1 MQTLLND
8 VRYGAK
14 MLWKSKGITLVAVIS
29 LAVGIG
35 ANSAIFS
42 LINSMFLRPRPIARP
57 DQVVELYAG
66 EGEQPYQST
75 SYPSYLEL
83 RDRNEVL
90 SGLAAYSMQQFRLGG
105 AGEVESIWGEAVS
118 GNYFDVLG
126 VPAQKGRTF
135 AADEDLVPRQK
146 PVAVISHSLWQR
158 RFNSDPELIGKTITL
173 NDQPLTV
180 IGVAPPQYTGMMRG
194 LSAEIWVP
202 MMMMPA
208 LNPSG
213 DRILTRD
220 DRGLVLIGR
229 LKPETTLTQARA
241 RFDLLT
247 RDMQTAHPEEWMD
260 KKDSTGRVSPKA
272 ISVLPESETRIHP
285 SAQSAAYAVFGLVF
299 VIVNLVL
306 LIACIN
312 LASMLL
318 ARAVTRRREIA
329 VRLAIGASRFRI
341 VRQLLTE
348 SVLLSMIAGAAGILL
363 AVWLLNLLVSFMP
376 ALPEGIRVA
385 LDLHLDW
392 HVVLYT
398 ITFSTITGIFFGLAP
413 ALFSSKADVSTVLK
427 DDSSAASGLYRK
439 SRGRQALV
447 VAQVAFSLLLLV
459 GAGLVLRSLEKIRPT
474 RVGFSSDNLLVAP
487 VALNQE
493 QYDRQKA
500 HEFFRQMSER
510 VGALPGVQSVT
521 LVDQLQGG
529 FLGRARSTTEIEGYQ
544 AQPGEDLEV
553 DVFTAGPH
561 YFSNMK
567 VPVVQGREFDERDRD
582 GAPCV
587 TMINEAFVQKYFAGR
602 AALGKRL
609 TKFAVTDDG
618 GHVRKESCEIVGIVH
633 DDQWQSFQKDLRP
646 FFTFALLQSGKRN
659 TTMLVSTTGDP
670 RSLLTPV
677 RNAVRELDPRIP
689 LADVQTLGEY
699 FAVGLYPFRILAVLM
714 GACGVMALLLA
725 SLGIYGIISY
735 SVAQRTRE
743 LGIRMALGALRKD
756 ILKMVVWQGMVL
768 VIAGLALGLLL
779 SVALTRVLTSSL
791 LELELPFPVSATD
804 PLTFASVTMLLAF
817 VALVA
822 CFIPA
827 RRATNIDPIE
837 ALRYE

>member
-8 VRYGAK
+8 LLYGAK
-14 MLWKSKGITLVAVIS
+14 MLWKSKGTTVVAVIS

-42 LINSMFLRPRPIARP
+42 LINSMLLRPRAISHP
-57 DQVVELYAG
+57 DQVVELYVG
-66 EGEQPYQST
+66 ETEQPYQST

-90 SGLAAYSMQQFRLGG
+90 SGLAAYSTQQFRLGE
-105 AGEVESIWGEAVS
+105 AGEVETIWGEAVS

-126 VPAQKGRTF
+126 VAAQKGRTF

-146 PVAVISHSLWQR
+146 PVAVISDSLWRR
-158 RFNSDPELIGKTITL
+158 RFNSNPEIIGKTVTL
-173 NDQPLTV
+173 NDLPLTI
-180 IGVAPPQYTGMMRG
+180 IGVAPTQYTGMLRG
-194 LSAEIWVP
+194 ISFDVWVP

-208 LNPSG
+208 LDLGG
-213 DRILTRD
+213 DRVLTRD
-220 DRGLVLIGR
+220 NRGLVLVGR
-229 LKPETTLTQARA
+229 LKPETTLAQARA

-260 KKDSTGRVSPKA
+260 KNDSTGQLRRKA

-285 SAQSAAYAVFGLVF
+285 SAHAAAYAVFGLVF

-329 VRLAIGASRFRI
+329 VRLAIGASRSRI
-341 VRQLLTE
+341 IRQLLTE
-348 SVLLSMIAGAAGILL
+348 SVLLSLIAGAAGILL
-363 AVWLLNLLVSFMP
+363 AVWLLNLLVTFMP
-376 ALPEGIRVA
+376 TLPEGVRVA
-385 LDLHLDW
+385 LDLQLDW

-398 ITFSTITGIFFGLAP
+398 ITFSTITGILFGLAP

-427 DDSSAASGLYRK
+427 DDSSGLYRK

-474 RVGFSSDNLLVAP
+474 RVGFSSENLLVVP
-487 VALNQE
+487 VSLNPE
-493 QYDRQKA
+493 RYDRAQA
-500 HEFFRQMSER
+500 HEFYRQMSER
-510 VGALPGVQSVT
+510 VGALPGVQAVT
-521 LVDQLQGG
+521 LVDMVQGG
-529 FLGRARSTTEIEGYQ
+529 FLGRARSKTEIEEYQ
-544 AQPGEDLEV
+544 ARPGEDLQL
-553 DVFTAGPH
+553 DVFTAGPR
-561 YFSNMK
+561 YFSNMRI
-567 VPVVQGREFDERDRD
+567 PIVQGREFDEHDRD

-587 TMINEAFVQKYFAGR
+587 TVINEAFVQKYFPGR
-602 AALGKRL
+602 VALGKHL
-609 TKFAVTDDG
+609 TKFSATPEG
-618 GHVRKESCEIVGIVH
+618 KLQKNPCEIIGVVH
-633 DDQWQSFQKDLRP
+633 DDAWQSFEKEPRP
-646 FFTFALLQSGKRN
+646 FFTFALLQSNRKW

-677 RNAVRELDPRIP
+677 RNAIRQLDPRIP
-689 LADVQTLGEY
+689 LTGVQTLGEY

-714 GACGVMALLLA
+714 GACGVMALMLA
-725 SLGIYGIISY
+725 ALGIYGIISY

-743 LGIRMALGALRKD
+743 LGIRMALGALQKD

-768 VIAGLALGLLL
+768 VVTGLALGLLL
-779 SVALTRVLTSSL
+779 SVALMRVLTSSL

-804 PLTFASVTMLLAF
+804 PLTFASVTMLLAL

-822 CFIPA
+822 CLIPA
-827 RRATNIDPIE
+827 RRATEIDPIE

>member
-1 MQTLLND
+1 MLETINND
-8 VRYGAK
+8 LRYGAK

-42 LINSMFLRPRPIARP
+42 LINSIFLRPRAISRP
-57 DQVVELYAG
+57 DEVVELYVG

-83 RDRNEVL
+83 RDRNDVL
-90 SGLAAYSMQQFRLGG
+90 SGLAAYSMQQFRLGD
-105 AGEVESIWGEAVS
+105 AGEVEPIWGEAVS

-126 VPAQKGRTF
+126 VAAQKGRTF

-158 RFNSDPELIGKTITL
+158 RFNSDPELIGKTVTL
-173 NDQPLTV
+173 NDQSLTV
-180 IGVAPPQYTGMMRG
+180 IGVAPPQYTGMVRG
-194 LSAEIWVP
+194 LSAEVWVP

-208 LNPSG
+208 LDPAG

-220 DRGLVLIGR
+220 DRGLVLVGR
-229 LKPETTLTQARA
+229 LKPDTTLVQAGA

-247 RDMQTAHPEEWMD
+247 RHMQAAHPEEWMQKND
-260 KKDSTGRVSPKA
+260 ASGLVRGSV

-285 SAQSAAYAVFGLVF
+285 TAKSAAYAVFGLVF

-348 SVLLSMIAGAAGILL
+348 SVLLSLIAGVAGILL
-363 AVWLLNLLVSFMP
+363 AVWLLNLLITFMP
-376 ALPEGIRVA
+376 VLPEGIRVV

-398 ITFSTITGIFFGLAP
+398 ITFSTITGIIFGLAP
-413 ALFSSKADVSTVLK
+413 ALLSSRADVSTVLK
-427 DDSSAASGLYRK
+427 DDSSASSGLHRK

-447 VAQVAFSLLLLV
+447 VAQVAFSLLLLA

-474 RVGFSSDNLLVAP
+474 RVGFSSENLLVAP
-487 VALNQE
+487 VGLNPE
-493 QYDRQKA
+493 QYDRVKA
-500 HEFFRQMSER
+500 HEFYRQMSER
-510 VGALPGVQSVT
+510 VGALPGVQAVS
-521 LVDQLQGG
+521 LVDEIQGG
-529 FLGRARSTTEIEGYQ
+529 FMGRARTQTEIEGYQ
-544 AQPGEDLEV
+544 PPSGEDLQV
-553 DVFTAGPH
+553 DVFTAGPN

-567 VPVVQGREFDERDRD
+567 VPIVQGREFDERDRD

-587 TMINEAFVQKYFAGR
+587 TVINEAFVQKYFAGR
-602 AALGKRL
+602 AVLGKHV
-609 TKFAVTDDG
+609 TKFASTNEG
-618 GHVRKESCEIVGIVH
+618 QLRKESCEVVGIVH
-633 DDQWQSFQKDLRP
+633 DDAWQSFQKEPRP
-646 FFTFALLQSGKRN
+646 FFTFALLQSNRKR

-670 RSLLTPV
+670 RSLITPV
-677 RNAVRELDPRIP
+677 RNTIRDLDPRIP
-689 LADVQTLGEY
+689 LTDVKTLGEY

-743 LGIRMALGALRKD
+743 LGIRIALGAVRAD
-756 ILKMVVWQGMVL
+756 ILKMVIWQGMVL
-768 VIAGLALGLLL
+768 VVTGLGLGLLL
-779 SVALTRVLTSSL
+779 SIALTRLLTSSL

-804 PLTFASVTMLLAF
+804 PLTFASVTMLLAL
-817 VALVA
+817 VALIA

-827 RRATNIDPIE
+827 RRATEIDPIE

>member
-8 VRYGAK
+8 LRYGAK
-14 MLWKSKGITLVAVIS
+14 MLWKSKGVTLVAVIS

-42 LINSMFLRPRPIARP
+42 LINSIFLRPRAISRP
-57 DQVVELYAG
+57 DEVVELYVG

-83 RDRNEVL
+83 RDRNDVL
-90 SGLAAYSMQQFRLGG
+90 SGLAAYSMDQFRLGD
-105 AGEVESIWGEAVS
+105 AGEVEPVWGEAVS

-126 VPAQKGRTF
+126 VAAQKGRTF

-146 PVAVISHSLWQR
+146 PVVVISHSLWQR
-158 RFNSDPELIGKTITL
+158 RFNSDPELIGTTITL

-180 IGVAPPQYTGMMRG
+180 IGIAPPQYTGMIRG
-194 LSAEIWVP
+194 ISAEIWVP

-208 LNPSG
+208 LNLNG

-220 DRGLVLIGR
+220 NRGLVLVGR
-229 LKPETTLTQARA
+229 LKPETTLAQVRA

-247 RDMQTAHPEEWMD
+247 RDMQAAYPEEWME
-260 KKDSTGRVSPKA
+260 KDESSGQARAKA

-285 SAQSAAYAVFGLVF
+285 TAHAAAYAVFGLVF

-348 SVLLSMIAGAAGILL
+348 SVLLSLIAGAAGILL
-363 AVWLLNLLVSFMP
+363 AVWLLNLLVTFMP
-376 ALPEGIRVA
+376 ALPEGVRIA

-474 RVGFSSDNLLVAP
+474 RVGFSSDSLLVAP
-487 VALNQE
+487 VALNPE
-493 QYDRQKA
+493 QYDRVKA
-500 HEFFRQMSER
+500 HEFYRQMSER
-510 VGALPGVQSVT
+510 VGALPGVQAVT
-521 LVDQLQGG
+521 LVDQIQGG
-529 FLGRARSTTEIEGYQ
+529 FLGRARSTTEVEGYQ
-544 AQPGEDLEV
+544 ARPGEDLQV
-553 DVFTAGPH
+553 DVFTAGPR

-582 GAPCV
+582 GSPCV
-587 TMINEAFVQKYFAGR
+587 TVINEAFVQKYFAGR
-602 AALGKRL
+602 AALGKHL
-609 TKFAVTDDG
+609 TKFGVTDEG
-618 GHVRKESCEIVGIVH
+618 KLRKEPCEVVGIVH
-633 DDQWQSFQKDLRP
+633 DDAWQSFQKEPRP
-646 FFTFALLQSGKRN
+646 FFTFALLQSSKKQ
-659 TTMLVSTTGDP
+659 TMMLVSASGDP
-670 RSLLTPV
+670 RSLVTPV
-677 RNAVRELDPRIP
+677 RNTLRELDPRIP
-689 LADVQTLGEY
+689 LTDVQTLGEY

-743 LGIRMALGALRKD
+743 LGIRMALGAVPKD
-756 ILKMVVWQGMVL
+756 ILRMVVWQGMVL
-768 VIAGLALGLLL
+768 VVTGLALGLLL

-827 RRATNIDPIE
+827 RRATEIDPIE

>member
-1 MQTLLND
+1 MQTILSDL
-8 VRYGAK
+8 RYGAK
-14 MLWKSKGITLVAVIS
+14 MLWKSKGITLIAVIS

-42 LINSMFLRPRPIARP
+42 LINSIFLRPRAISRP
-57 DQVVELYAG
+57 DEVVELYVG
-66 EGEQPYQST
+66 EGEEPYHST

-83 RDRNEVL
+83 RDRNDVL
-90 SGLAAYSMQQFRLGG
+90 SGLAAYSMQQFRFGD
-105 AGEVESIWGEAVS
+105 AGEVEPVWGEAVS

-126 VPAQKGRTF
+126 VAAQKGRTF

-146 PVAVISHSLWQR
+146 PVAVISHGLWQR
-158 RFNSDPELIGKTITL
+158 RFNSDPEVVGKTITL

-180 IGVAPPQYTGMMRG
+180 IGVAPPQYTGMIRG
-194 LSAEIWVP
+194 ISAELWVP

-208 LNPSG
+208 LTLSG

-220 DRGLVLIGR
+220 SRGLILVGR
-229 LKPETTLTQARA
+229 LKPEMTLAQARA

-247 RDMQTAHPEEWMD
+247 RDMQAAHPEEWMD
-260 KKDSTGRVSPKA
+260 KNESSGRVRASA
-272 ISVLPESETRIHP
+272 ITVLPESETRIQP
-285 SAQSAAYAVFGLVF
+285 DAKSAAYAVFGLVF

-341 VRQLLTE
+341 IRQLLTE
-348 SVLLSMIAGAAGILL
+348 SILLSSIAGVAGILL
-363 AVWLLNLLVSFMP
+363 AVWLLNLLFTFMP
-376 ALPEGIRVA
+376 TLPEGIRVA

-398 ITFSTITGIFFGLAP
+398 MTFSTITGIFFGLAP

-427 DDSSAASGLYRK
+427 DDSSAASGLSRK

-487 VALNQE
+487 VTLNPE
-493 QYDRQKA
+493 QYDRVKA

-510 VGALPGVQSVT
+510 IGALPGVQAVT
-521 LVDQLQGG
+521 LVDAVQGG
-529 FLGRARSTTEIEGYQ
+529 FLGRARSQTEIEGYQ
-544 AQPGEDLEV
+544 TRPGEHLQIDA
-553 DVFTAGPH
+553 FTAGPR

-567 VPVVQGREFDERDRD
+567 IPVVQGREFDERDRD
-582 GAPCV
+582 GATCV
-587 TMINEAFVQKYFAGR
+587 VVINEAFVQKYFAGR
-602 AALGKRL
+602 AVLGKHL
-609 TKFAVTDDG
+609 TKFGSTDDG
-618 GHVRKESCEIVGIVH
+618 RLRKEPCEIVGVVR
-633 DDQWQSFQKDLRP
+633 DDAWQSFQKELRP
-646 FFTFALLQSGKRN
+646 FFTVALLQSHRKR

-670 RSLLTPV
+670 RSLVTPV
-677 RNAVRELDPRIP
+677 RNTIRELDPRIP
-689 LADVQTLGEY
+689 LADVQTLNEY

-743 LGIRMALGALRKD
+743 LGIRIALGAVRKD
-756 ILKMVVWQGMVL
+756 ILRLVIWQGMVL
-768 VIAGLALGLLL
+768 VVTGLGLGLLL
-779 SVALTRVLTSSL
+779 SIVLTRLLTSSL

-817 VALVA
+817 VALIA

-827 RRATNIDPIE
+827 RRATEIDPIE

>member
-8 VRYGAK
+8 LRYGAK

-42 LINSMFLRPRPIARP
+42 VISSMLLRPRAIARP
-57 DQVVELYAG
+57 GEVVELYVG
-66 EGEQPYQST
+66 EREQPYQST

-83 RDRNEVL
+83 RDRNDVL
-90 SGLAAYSMQQFRLGG
+90 SGLAAYSMQQFRLGD
-105 AGEVESIWGEAVS
+105 AGEVELIWGEAVS

-126 VPAQKGRTF
+126 VVAQKGRTF
-135 AADEDLVPRQK
+135 AADEDVVPRQK

-173 NDQPLTV
+173 NDQSLTV
-180 IGVAPPQYTGMMRG
+180 IGIAPPQYTGMMRG

-202 MMMMPA
+202 VMMMPA
-208 LNPSG
+208 LDRAG
-213 DRILTRD
+213 DRILTRN
-220 DRGLVLIGR
+220 DRGLVLVGR
-229 LKPETTLTQARA
+229 LKPETTLAQARA

-247 RDMQTAHPEEWMD
+247 RDMQSSHPEEWMD
-260 KKDSTGRVSPKA
+260 KDDSSGQVRAKA

-285 SAQSAAYAVFGLVF
+285 TAHSAAYAVFGLVF

-341 VRQLLTE
+341 IRQLLTE
-348 SVLLSMIAGAAGILL
+348 SVLLSLIAGAAGILL
-363 AVWLLNLLVSFMP
+363 AMWLLNLLVIFMP
-376 ALPEGIRVA
+376 TLPEGVRVA

-392 HVVLYT
+392 RVVLYT
-398 ITFSTITGIFFGLAP
+398 ITFSTITGIVFGLAP

-427 DDSSAASGLYRK
+427 NDSSGASGLYRK
-439 SRGRQALV
+439 ARGRQGLV

-459 GAGLVLRSLEKIRPT
+459 GAGLLLRSLEKIRPT
-474 RVGFSSDNLLVAP
+474 HVGFSSENVLVAM
-487 VALNQE
+487 VALNPE
-493 QYDRQKA
+493 QYDRLKA
-500 HEFFRQMSER
+500 HEFYRQMSER
-510 VGALPGVQSVT
+510 VGALPGVQTVT
-521 LVDQLQGG
+521 LVDEIQGG
-529 FLGRARSTTEIEGYQ
+529 FLGRARSTTEVEGYQ
-544 AQPGEDLEV
+544 AQSGEDLQV
-553 DVFTAGPH
+553 DVFTAGPR

-567 VPVVQGREFDERDRD
+567 VPIVQGREFDERDRD

-587 TMINEAFVQKYFAGR
+587 TVINEAFVKKYFTR
-602 AALGKRL
+602 TAALGKHL
-609 TKFAVTDDG
+609 TKFAATDEG
-618 GHVRKESCEIVGIVH
+618 QVRKESCEIVGIVH
-633 DDQWQSFQKDLRP
+633 DDSWQSFQKEPRP
-646 FFTFALLQSGKRN
+646 FFTFALLQSNRKR

-670 RSLLTPV
+670 RTLITPV
-677 RNAVRELDPRIP
+677 RSAIRELDPRIP
-689 LADVQTLGEY
+689 LTDVQTLGEY

-743 LGIRMALGALRKD
+743 LGIRMALGALGKD
-756 ILKMVVWQGMVL
+756 ILRMVIWQGMAL
-768 VIAGLALGLLL
+768 VINGLVLGLSL
-779 SVALTRVLTSSL
+779 SLALTRVLTSSL
-791 LELELPFPVSATD
+791 LELELPLPVSATD
-804 PLTFASVTMLLAF
+804 PLTFASVTMLLAL
-817 VALVA
+817 VALIA

-827 RRATNIDPIE
+827 RRATGIDPIE

>member
-8 VRYGAK
+8 LRYGAK
-14 MLWKSKGITLVAVIS
+14 MLWKTKGITLVAVIS

-42 LINSMFLRPRPIARP
+42 LINSIFLVPRAITRP
-57 DQVVELYAG
+57 DEVVELYVG
-66 EGEQPYQST
+66 DSEQPYQST

-83 RDRNEVL
+83 RDRNDVL
-90 SGLAAYSMQQFRLGG
+90 SGLAAYRLEQFRLGD
-105 AGEVESIWGEAVS
+105 AGEVEPIWGEGVS

-126 VPAQKGRTF
+126 VAAQKGRTF

-146 PVAVISHSLWQR
+146 PVVVISHGLWQR

-173 NDQPLTV
+173 NDQTLTV
-180 IGVAPPQYTGMMRG
+180 IGVAPPQYTGMLRG
-194 LSAEIWVP
+194 ISAEIWVP

-208 LNPSG
+208 LNLSG

-220 DRGLVLIGR
+220 NRGLVLVGR
-229 LKPETTLTQARA
+229 LKPETTLVQARA

-247 RDMQTAHPEEWMD
+247 RDMQAAYPEEWME
-260 KKDSTGRVSPKA
+260 KNDSSGQVRAKA

-285 SAQSAAYAVFGLVF
+285 SAHSAAYAVFGLVF

-348 SVLLSMIAGAAGILL
+348 SVLLALIAGTAGIIL
-363 AVWLLNLLVSFMP
+363 AVWLLNLLVTFMP
-376 ALPEGIRVA
+376 TLPEGIRVA

-398 ITFSTITGIFFGLAP
+398 LTFSTITGIFFGLAP

-427 DDSSAASGLYRK
+427 DDSSSSSGLYRK

-474 RVGFSSDNLLVAP
+474 RVGFSSENLLVAP
-487 VALNQE
+487 VALNPE
-493 QYDRQKA
+493 QYDRAKA

-510 VGALPGVQSVT
+510 VGALPGVQAVT

-529 FLGRARSTTEIEGYQ
+529 FLGRARSQTEIEGYQ
-544 AQPGEDLEV
+544 GRPGEVLQV
-553 DVFTAGPH
+553 DVFTAGPQ
-561 YFSNMK
+561 YFSNMR
-567 VPVVQGREFDERDRD
+567 VPIVQGREFDERDRD

-587 TMINEAFVQKYFAGR
+587 AVINEAFVQEYFAGR
-602 AALGKRL
+602 AALGKHL
-609 TKFAVTDDG
+609 TKFGSTDDG
-618 GHVRKESCEIVGIVH
+618 KLRKEPCEIVGIVH
-633 DDQWQSFQKDLRP
+633 DDAWQSFQKEPRP
-646 FFTFALLQSGKRN
+646 FFTLALLQSNRKH
-659 TTMLVSTTGDP
+659 TMMLVSTAGDP
-670 RSLLTPV
+670 RSLVTPV
-677 RNAVRELDPRIP
+677 RNTIRELDPRIP

-725 SLGIYGIISY
+725 ALGIYGIISY
-735 SVAQRTRE
+735 SVVQRTRE
-743 LGIRMALGALRKD
+743 LGIRIALGALRKD
-756 ILKMVVWQGMVL
+756 ILKMVIWQGMFL
-768 VIAGLALGLLL
+768 VSTGLALGLLL
-779 SVALTRVLTSSL
+779 SIALTRVLTSSL

-804 PLTFASVTMLLAF
+804 PLTFASVTILLAL

-827 RRATNIDPIE
+827 RRATEIDPIE

>member
-1 MQTLLND
+1 MINTLLSD
-8 VRYGAK
+8 LRYGAK
-14 MLWKSKGITLVAVIS
+14 MLWKSKGITVVAVIS

-42 LINSMFLRPRPIARP
+42 LINSIFLRPRAISRP
-57 DQVVELYAG
+57 DEVVELYVG

-83 RDRNEVL
+83 RDRNGVL
-90 SGLAAYSMQQFRLGG
+90 SGLAAYSMQQFRLGN
-105 AGEVESIWGEAVS
+105 AGEVEPIWGEAVS

-126 VPAQKGRTF
+126 VAAQKGRTF

-146 PVAVISHSLWQR
+146 PVAVISNSLWQR
-158 RFNSDPELIGKTITL
+158 RFNSDPEIIGKIITL
-173 NDQPLTV
+173 NDLPLTI
-180 IGVAPPQYTGMMRG
+180 IGVAPPQYTGMLRG
-194 LSAEIWVP
+194 VSFDVWVP

-208 LNPSG
+208 LDLTG

-220 DRGLVLIGR
+220 TSGLVLIGR
-229 LKPETTLTQARA
+229 LKPETTLAQARA
-241 RFDLLT
+241 RFDLLA
-247 RDMQTAHPEEWMD
+247 RDMQAAHPEEWME
-260 KKDSTGRVSPKA
+260 KNESSGQTRAKA

-285 SAQSAAYAVFGLVF
+285 TAHSAAYAVFGLVF

-363 AVWLLNLLVSFMP
+363 AIWLLNLLVTFMP

-398 ITFSTITGIFFGLAP
+398 ISFSTITGIFFGLAP

-474 RVGFSSDNLLVAP
+474 RVGFGSDNLLVAP
-487 VALNQE
+487 VALNPE
-493 QYDRQKA
+493 QYDRVKA
-500 HEFFRQMSER
+500 HEFYRQMSER
-510 VGALPGVQSVT
+510 VGALPGVQAVT
-521 LVDQLQGG
+521 LVDQIQGG
-529 FLGRARSTTEIEGYQ
+529 FLGRARSTTEVEGYD
-544 AQPGEDLEV
+544 ARPGEDLQI

-587 TMINEAFVQKYFAGR
+587 TVINEAFVQKYFGGR
-602 AALGKRL
+602 NALGKHV
-609 TKFAVTDDG
+609 TKFGVTDEG
-618 GHVRKESCEIVGIVH
+618 KLRKEPCEVVGVIH
-633 DDQWQSFQKDLRP
+633 DDAWQSFQKEPRP
-646 FFTFALLQSGKRN
+646 FFTLALLQTGQKH
-659 TTMLVSTTGDP
+659 TMMMVSTTGDP
-670 RSLLTPV
+670 RSLLAPV
-677 RNAVRELDPRIP
+677 RNTIRELDPRIP
-689 LADVQTLGEY
+689 LTDVQTLSEY

-743 LGIRMALGALRKD
+743 LGIRIALGALRKD

-768 VIAGLALGLLL
+768 VVTGLALGLLL
-779 SVALTRVLTSSL
+779 SIALTRVLTSSL

-804 PLTFASVTMLLAF
+804 PVTFASVTILLAL

-827 RRATNIDPIE
+827 RRATEIDPIE